1 MSYTPPRRR
10 LRSAG
15 GVQDSHDLSS
25 EPAPGGR
32 SRAPRESPEGDD
44 GSPTEFLP
52 DPVSPQHSETPR
64 SPGESDS
71 SALRTGSPRPDTR
84 SVDDTGFSSTPFD
97 RDMVTGPDRYLP
109 IPTPAAGQR
118 VPPFIAPG
126 PVRPVGAD
134 STVENPHSLL
144 LSGEDPLINPVGSE
158 EGLGLASREL
168 SHSDRAQ
175 RPTIR
180 MTPPVHVGVSL
191 ETHDLPGN
199 PDDPMMR
206 DNPIFLSGTGCAH
219 T

>member
-1 MSYTPPRRR
+1 MSYTPSRRR

-44 GSPTEFLP
+44 GSPTELLP

-144 LSGEDPLINPVGSE
+144 PSE
-158 EGLGLASREL
+158 ENTLIDPPHVARSC
-168 SHSDRAQ
+168 SSTRAQ
-175 RPTIR
+175 CGRQR
-180 MTPPVHVGVSL
+180 Q
-191 ETHDLPGN
+191 
-199 PDDPMMR
+199 
-206 DNPIFLSGTGCAH
+206 
-219 T
+219 